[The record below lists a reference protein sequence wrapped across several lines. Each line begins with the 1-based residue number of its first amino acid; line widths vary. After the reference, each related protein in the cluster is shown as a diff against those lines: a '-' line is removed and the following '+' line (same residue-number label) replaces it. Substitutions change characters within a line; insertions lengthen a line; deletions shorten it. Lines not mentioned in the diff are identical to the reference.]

1 MPRILVAIL
10 AALYLFFPGS
20 AAPHDIPNDVVVQAF
35 VKPQGDRLH
44 LLVRVP
50 LKAMRDINFPE
61 HGPGY
66 LELARVNEVL
76 PSATTLWIAD
86 FIEVYEND
94 TRLAKPQIVATR
106 ISLPSDRSFASYE
119 DAIAH

>member
-10 AALYLFFPGS
+10 AALYLFFPCG
-20 AAPHDIPNDVVVQAF
+20 AVAHDIPNDVVVQAF

-61 HGPGY
+61 RGPGY
-66 LELARVNEVL
+66 LDLARVNELL
-76 PSATTLWIAD
+76 PGAATLWITD
-86 FIEVYEND
+86 FIELYEND
-94 TRLAKPQIVATR
+94 TR
-106 ISLPSDRSFASYE
+106 
-119 DAIAH
+119 